1 MLQDIPSS
9 DPVDQGD
16 EDVWE
21 TAGATSERSI
31 SPPPATEDIVP
42 EEAQEHAGAVEAQA
56 SIEEGQGPPPTATV
70 E

>member
-21 TAGATSERSI
+21 TVGAAAERNI
-31 SPPPATEDIVP
+31 SPPPATENVVP
-42 EEAQEHAGAVEAQA
+42 KEAQEQA
-56 SIEEGQGPPPTATV
+56 NIMKP
-70 E
+70 